1 MNSYATREAMKAA
14 HQEEVNAFPIVYA
27 FSTEQ
32 FKEGIKKLWGLDY
45 DNTRQVKKAQIVSIG
60 YGGYVLKKDVPA
72 LKEMFARHREEEKA
86 FASDFKNL
94 VTMIKAE
101 MYNHEYTYVPY
112 EVEEEVKEALDS
124 VKDHPRFE
132 EAWKKAKR
140 EVLKAAG
147 FEGID

>member
-1 MNSYATREAMKAA
+1 MTYATREAMKAA
-14 HQEEVNAFPIVYA
+14 HQAEVNAFPMVFA
-27 FSTEQ
+27 FNEQQ
-32 FKEGIKKLWGLDY
+32 FKDNIKATWGLDY
-45 DNTRQVKKAQIVSIG
+45 DDKEKVKEAHIVSIG
-60 YGGYVLKKDVPA
+60 AGGYVLKKDVPA
-72 LKEMFARHREEEKA
+72 LKEMFARHNQEEKN
-86 FASDFKNL
+86 FAKDFRNL
-94 VTMIKAE
+94 VNIIKAE

-112 EVEEEVKEALDS
+112 EVEEEVKEALDN